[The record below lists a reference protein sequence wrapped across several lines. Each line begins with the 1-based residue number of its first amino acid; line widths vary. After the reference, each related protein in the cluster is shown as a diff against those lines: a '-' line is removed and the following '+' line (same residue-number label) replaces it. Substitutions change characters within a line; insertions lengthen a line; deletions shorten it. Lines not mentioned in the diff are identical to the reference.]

1 MAQNDWLVQLNSALL
16 NSKQIIVITFMAII
30 DLINSYN
37 YWLFHDYEVYEV
49 VEVISVSFNTIGA
62 Q

>member
-1 MAQNDWLVQLNSALL
+1 MAV
-16 NSKQIIVITFMAII
+16 I
-30 DLINSYN
+30 DLVNSYS
-37 YWLFHDYEVYEV
+37 YCLFHDYEVYEV